1 MKKKHLSLCCIPES
15 NTMLE
20 INLLQQK
27 KITALWNLH
36 SRTCNNFRSHSV
48 FHLYPSDY
56 QLCCGYWTLQHV
68 HLLSIFHGTSCS
80 WGQIWTTGKVS
91 WPLPSHPPSLKHL
104 YPLDTAGYVH
114 SLILGLWCSPSP
126 GYPENFWSPSSHSSA
141 WLLQG
146 ALPDFPR
153 QKLELLLLGS
163 LCKRSIPHHNTY
175 RTAWWCLPAY
185 QPAFPLHPG
194 HLQSCNLPYPFC
206 ITSAWSITWY
216 IVKVKRKWSRSVV
229 SDSLRPHEL

>member
-91 WPLPSHPPSLKHL
+91 WPLPSHPLPWNTCTPWTQQGMYIRSSLVCDVL
-104 YPLDTAGYVH
+104 PPLA
-114 SLILGLWCSPSP
+114 I
-126 GYPENFWSPSSHSSA
+126 
-141 WLLQG
+141 
-146 ALPDFPR
+146 
-153 QKLELLLLGS
+153 QKTS
-163 LCKRSIPHHNTY
+163 
-175 RTAWWCLPAY
+175 
-185 QPAFPLHPG
+185 G
-194 HLQSCNLPYPFC
+194 HLQVIAQPGSSKEPCLTSPDRNWNFFSWVPSVKGPFPIITHIALHGDVCLPTSQPFPSTPGTC
-206 ITSAWSITWY
+206 RAATCLILSASPVPGPLPGT
-216 IVKVKRKWSRSVV
+216 
-229 SDSLRPHEL
+229 